1 MVARQITNSRQLEL
15 EQRLLEARLKQQQL
29 QSDEDSRWLHREETN
44 LKKRLSN
51 SGSFGSADSSSSENP
66 TAAANINGV
75 LCANTSLGNDQ
86 SAGKNN
92 PSAGY
97 SQSVFDKDRSSTP
110 NSSGST
116 SSRTTAS
123 DEKSIVVK
131 GKVIHLSIL

>member
-1 MVARQITNSRQLEL
+1 MTNSRQLEL
-15 EQRLLEARLKQQQL
+15 EQRLLETRLKQQQL

-66 TAAANINGV
+66 TAGASINGV
-75 LCANTSLGNDQ
+75 LCASTSLGNDHPT
-86 SAGKNN
+86 GKNI
-92 PSAGY
+92 SSTGY
-97 SQSVFDKDRSSTP
+97 SSSVFDKDRSSTP

-131 GKVIHLSIL
+131 GKVTHLTIL